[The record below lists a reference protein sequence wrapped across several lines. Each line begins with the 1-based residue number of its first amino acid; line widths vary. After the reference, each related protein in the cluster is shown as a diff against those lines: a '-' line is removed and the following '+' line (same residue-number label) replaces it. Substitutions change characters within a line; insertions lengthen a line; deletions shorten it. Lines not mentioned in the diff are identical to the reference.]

1 MDRKQANIA
10 FHHSERLK
18 SNLFLVLAA
27 LDRLATLE
35 AERLEGG
42 KEVSKGVLDA
52 LRAELNMA
60 RRYLE
65 PAKTS
70 AIERELFEVEAE
82 IEIRDYAKAR
92 EHLAQT
98 LSHVTTLSSKYIEIL
113 MDEDLI

>member
-18 SNLFLVLAA
+18 SNLFLVSAA
-27 LDRLATLE
+27 LDRLTTLE
-35 AERLEGG
+35 GERLEGG

-52 LRAELNMA
+52 LRTELNMA

-65 PAKTS
+65 PAKTN

-82 IEIRDYAKAR
+82 IENHDYAKVR

-98 LSHVTTLSSKYIEIL
+98 FSHVTTLSSKYIKIL

>member
-18 SNLFLVLAA
+18 SNLFLVSGA
-27 LDRLATLE
+27 LDRLTTLE
-35 AERLEGG
+35 ADRLEGG

-52 LRAELNMA
+52 LRGELSMA
-60 RRYLE
+60 RRYIE
-65 PAKTS
+65 PARAN

-82 IEIRDYAKAR
+82 IEIHDYAKAR

-98 LSHVTTLSSKYIEIL
+98 FSHVTTLSSKYIKIL
-113 MDEDLI
+113 MEEDLI

>member
-18 SNLFLVLAA
+18 SNLFLVSGA

-52 LRAELNMA
+52 LRTELNMA

-65 PAKTS
+65 PAKTN

-98 LSHVTTLSSKYIEIL
+98 FSHVTTLSSKYIKIL